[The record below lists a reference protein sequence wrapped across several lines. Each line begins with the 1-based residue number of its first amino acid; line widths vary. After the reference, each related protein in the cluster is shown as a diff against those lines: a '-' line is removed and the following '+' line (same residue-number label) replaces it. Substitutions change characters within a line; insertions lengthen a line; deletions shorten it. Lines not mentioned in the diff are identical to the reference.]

1 MKKVGI
7 VNYYLSEFH
16 GNNYPNWI
24 AAANEKLGTDY
35 KVTYAWAE
43 EYVSPVD
50 GTNTDQWCEKNG
62 IEKCESIKEVC
73 EKSDVIMILAPSH
86 PQTHLGYAKEVLPFG
101 KPTYIDKTF
110 APDTETAKEIFAL
123 AEKYG
128 TPFFSTS
135 ALRYVDEMTTLQ
147 GAKDLIVMG
156 DGITFNEYSIHL
168 VEMAVIL
175 AKDPVVAA
183 RVDCLGQKRIG
194 LVKTESGKK
203 IAFVFALTMPYQLA
217 GELNGNAFAS
227 PVNGEFF
234 PRLLED
240 IVKFFETG
248 VAPFD
253 KAETLEVMRM
263 RELLLK
269 AEEADGE
276 WITF

>member
-1 MKKVGI
+1 MKKVGF
-7 VNYYLSEFH
+7 VNYYMSEFH

-35 KVTYAWAE
+35 KPAYGWAE
-43 EYVSPVD
+43 EFVSPVD
-50 GTNTDQWCEKNG
+50 GTNTDQWCERNG
-62 IEKCESIKEVC
+62 IEKCETIKELC

-86 PQTHLGYAKEVLPFG
+86 PGTHLGYAKEVLPFG

-110 APDTETAKEIFAL
+110 APDTATAEEIFAI

-135 ALRYVDEMTTLQ
+135 ALRYVDEMQTLQ
-147 GAKDLIVMG
+147 GAKDIIVMG
-156 DGITFNEYSIHL
+156 DGTTFNEYSIHL

-194 LVKTESGKK
+194 LVKTAGGKK

-217 GELNGNAFAS
+217 GELNGNAFATE
-227 PVNGEFF
+227 VHGEFF

-248 VAPFD
+248 KPPFD
-253 KAETLEVMRM
+253 TKETLEVMRM

-276 WITF
+276 WVTF